1 MYGFS
6 RGEISADSITVL
18 PWHESFSSIPDR
30 WILVDE
36 MRERERERV
45 SHVDRVSLPQGP
57 LVSNLLRFQK
67 IVRPGWLF
75 DVVGMTVT
83 KRGKEKKRKGKK
95 KRRKEKKRRGKERK
109 GRERKKERKKEMG
122 KRTGEMGKRERA
134 VGVPISNWKLGL
146 VPNRK

>member
-1 MYGFS
+1 MTRKQLEEREREGERERE
-6 RGEISADSITVL
+6 RG
-18 PWHESFSSIPDR
+18 
-30 WILVDE
+30 
-36 MRERERERV
+36 RERERERGRERE

-75 DVVGMTVT
+75 DVVGMTLT
-83 KRGKEKKRKGKK
+83 KRGKERKRKEKKKKKKRKGK
-95 KRRKEKKRRGKERK
+95 ERGKK
-109 GRERKKERKKEMG
+109 KKERKKEMR
-122 KRTGEMGKRERA
+122 KRIGEMGKRERA

>member
-83 KRGKEKKRKGKK
+83 KRGKEKKK
-95 KRRKEKKRRGKERK
+95 KRKEKEKKRKEKERKGKERK
-109 GRERKKERKKEMG
+109 GKEKGKEEGNGKKDGRDG
-122 KRTGEMGKRERA
+122 
-134 VGVPISNWKLGL
+134 
-146 VPNRK
+146 